1 MTTYNNKEHLIVYKY
16 LRKLLDKI
24 IKKTNKK
31 NREINQIRQEVII
44 EILDHLEGKWK
55 YLNLNLY
62 MVIMINEMLME

>member
-1 MTTYNNKEHLIVYKY
+1 MTTYNNKDHLIVYKY

-44 EILDHLEGKWK
+44 EILDHLEGK
-55 YLNLNLY
+55 
-62 MVIMINEMLME
+62 